1 MGHCYTTAN
10 CILKRES
17 IYSPLFFFIRKVKPK
32 ERPLRCQSKVTREK
46 KQKTSPH
53 PYYPQLSLHMHT
65 YWDTP
70 KWDTLL
76 GQLLGGT
83 TGIRSIHSSLIR
95 LCLIFTLSFKK
106 VCFAVQIP
114 RKLDI
119 CMKTK
124 NIILSDKNDSSIL
137 DRQVRDCPDVSE
149 KTVPQRIPRRYR
161 EDMKGLQERYDL
173 HEGLVINVSLK
184 EFRGICERDYPKIE
198 AYLGLKK
205 YLLCTFG
212 VTLNIHSQKTKGDLD
227 KDKNT
232 AITQK

>member
-1 MGHCYTTAN
+1 
-10 CILKRES
+10 
-17 IYSPLFFFIRKVKPK
+17 
-32 ERPLRCQSKVTREK
+32 
-46 KQKTSPH
+46 
-53 PYYPQLSLHMHT
+53 MHT

-70 KWDTLL
+70 KWDALL

-119 CMKTK
+119 CMKA
-124 NIILSDKNDSSIL
+124 NIILSGKNDSFIS
-137 DRQVRDCPDVSE
+137 DRQVRDCPDVNE
-149 KTVPQRIPRRYR
+149 KTVPQRIPRRYK
-161 EDMKGLQERYDL
+161 EDMRGLQERYDL

-205 YLLCTFG
+205 FLLRTFG
-212 VTLNIHSQKTKGDLD
+212 VTLNIHSQKTKGGS
-227 KDKNT
+227 DKNT
-232 AITQK
+232 AITQKQ

>member
-1 MGHCYTTAN
+1 
-10 CILKRES
+10 
-17 IYSPLFFFIRKVKPK
+17 
-32 ERPLRCQSKVTREK
+32 
-46 KQKTSPH
+46 
-53 PYYPQLSLHMHT
+53 MHT

-70 KWDTLL
+70 KWDALL

-95 LCLIFTLSFKK
+95 LCLIFTLPLKNI
-106 VCFAVQIP
+106 CFAVQIP

-124 NIILSDKNDSSIL
+124 NIILSDKNDNSIS
-137 DRQVRDCPDVSE
+137 DRQVRDCPDVSK
-149 KTVPQRIPRRYR
+149 KTVPQRIPRRYK
-161 EDMKGLQERYDL
+161 EDMRGLQERYDL

-205 YLLCTFG
+205 FLLRTFG
-212 VTLNIHSQKTKGDLD
+212 VTLNIHSQKTKGGS
-227 KDKNT
+227 DKNT
-232 AITQK
+232 AITQKQ

>member
-1 MGHCYTTAN
+1 MHFYFS
-10 CILKRES
+10 KS
-17 IYSPLFFFIRKVKPK
+17 K
-32 ERPLRCQSKVTREK
+32 ERPLRRQPKVIK
-46 KQKTSPH
+46 KNFTTSL
-53 PYYPQLSLHMHT
+53 LSPAKFAYTH
-65 YWDTP
+65 
-70 KWDTLL
+70 LL

-95 LCLIFTLSFKK
+95 LCLIFTLSFKN

-124 NIILSDKNDSSIL
+124 NIILSSKNDSSIL

-149 KTVPQRIPRRYR
+149 KTVPQRIPRRYK
-161 EDMKGLQERYDL
+161 EDIKRLQEKYDL

-205 YLLCTFG
+205 YLLRTFG
-212 VTLNIHSQKTKGDLD
+212 VTLNIHSQKTKGDF
-227 KDKNT
+227 DKNT
-232 AITQK
+232 DEP